1 MERKICIVC
10 RKTKLLN
17 ISILENYPIS
27 FSPTISSIDSDI
39 YENLYIDGCQECGS
53 IQHRNLYDASFIYNT
68 IHNNTQITQTWS
80 KHHKEFA
87 DFIKKSND
95 KLNTFIEVGG
105 YSGVLAKHIINMND
119 SINYKIIDL
128 CDKDPKIN
136 GVEFENING
145 EVYDYIS
152 SDTVIMS
159 HMFEHLY
166 NPVDFIKKL
175 NDSNIQNI
183 FISIP
188 NMKKYIIDGTI
199 TFLNVEHTF
208 YCDLETSQYIFNK
221 CGYIIQNTSYFKD
234 HSIFLHFIKGSIGLP
249 NIEPLLQIQHI
260 KHFIDMRDSYLN
272 GLKLNT
278 DVFIAPAGYFAQLL
292 YYFIK
297 KNNPHIK
304 ILGFL
309 DNDISKHGTR
319 VYGTSI
325 VTHPM
330 NYIENF
336 KNTPISIIMNKSP
349 YYNEIKEQL
358 NLYHTNINFI
368 SISLNK

>member
-1 MERKICIVC
+1 MERSSCIVC
-10 RKTKLLN
+10 RNTNLLN

-27 FSPTISSIDSDI
+27 FSPTVQSIDSDI
-39 YENLYIDGCQECGS
+39 YENLYIDGCQECGT
-53 IQHRNLYDASFIYNT
+53 IQQRNIYDASFIYNT
-68 IHNNTQITQTWS
+68 SHNNTQITQTWS

-87 DFIKKSND
+87 EFIKKYNT
-95 KLNTFIEVGG
+95 KLNSFIEVGG
-105 YSGVLAKHIINMND
+105 YSGVLAKHIINMDD
-119 SINYKIIDL
+119 SIKYKIIDL
-128 CDKDPKIN
+128 CDQDPNID

-145 EVYDYIS
+145 EIYEYLS
-152 SDTVIMS
+152 SDNVILS

-166 NPVDFIKKL
+166 KPIEFIIKL
-175 NDSNIQNI
+175 HKSNIQNI

-208 YCDLETSQYIFNK
+208 YCDFESTEFMFNK
-221 CGYIIQNTSYFKD
+221 CGYKVQNITYFKD
-234 HSIFLHFIKGSIGLP
+234 HSIFLHFTKETIKLP
-249 NIEPLLQIQHI
+249 TIDPILQIQYI
-260 KHFIDMRDSYLN
+260 KNFIEIRDSYLN
-272 GLKLNT
+272 GIQLET

-325 VTHPM
+325 LTHPM

-349 YYNEIKEQL
+349 YYKEIKEQL